1 MCLTSFKI
9 RAIATAM
16 SVFFTSLYTK
26 TTYSKFLNLFNRHSL
41 VFCYLKKH
49 LKMKKTLT
57 FLCFLI
63 ISFSCSFSFAQSDE
77 IDQLKKQ
84 VNAQQGRNKLKI
96 LNNLST
102 ALLAADQA
110 LSAKRYVM
118 EAIDLSRSLSEADE
132 EANALDNL
140 GLIYQAKLDYTN
152 AMKNFLAA
160 MNIRNNIKDEMGIA
174 SSKNNI
180 GRLFYLQE
188 NTGNAIANL
197 EEALIIREKNDDK
210 IGSAETNKNLGDV
223 YLFKKIYG
231 KARNCYVKAMEL
243 KIETEDLTG
252 GAAIASF
259 LGNILS
265 DLGDHDGALTYHE
278 MSLDLNSSLEDMPAI
293 GSDFN
298 NMVQVHLSQGQY
310 DEALE
315 ANETAFGIRS
325 SLNQSIPLAETY
337 KNFGVIYAKMKN
349 KTQADKNLNESIQLL
364 KVEGQSPKTQSIYRD
379 ISRAYHDLGM
389 HEKAYNMHVAY
400 ADSRD
405 VFYNNEKDKALLE
418 LTTKYE
424 SEFEAEK
431 NQATIAT
438 LENEQAF
445 SSKMRTF
452 LYALIGLGALL
463 IFVLFSS
470 YRRKKQDNE
479 LLLNK
484 NEEISR
490 QGEEIKDKNLLLKN
504 TNDSLDNLNHKLVN
518 EMAERESIEQSS
530 FARDRFLATM
540 SHEMRTPM
548 NIIIGL
554 THLLLEEEPR
564 QDQIE
569 HLRTLQFSAN
579 NLVVFINDVLD
590 FSKIEAG
597 KLTLESREFSPV
609 DTIEDTKQRFLL
621 PARDKNIALNYSFDE
636 AIPKCLIGDPVRL
649 NQILTNLVSNAIKYT
664 EKGAVD
670 VKVKLHELKSNEVT
684 LVMKIE
690 DTGRGM
696 DEAEYTQMF
705 RELSNNQSGDI
716 FEGYAGLGLTI
727 TKRLVDLQNGKI
739 EVDSEIGKGTRFTI
753 YLPFKISN
761 NKAPVKVAN
770 RTLKSFEHLKGHKI
784 MVVEDNKI
792 NQLVVAK
799 MLRKIGVE
807 VVTADDGVEAL
818 EALNHAYFDLILMD
832 IQMPNMDGY
841 RATAEIRKSV
851 DPRKRDVPIIALTA
865 SAFLTEKEKAKL
877 FGMNDHVGK
886 PFGPEDLMDKIGALL
901 EVYKTA

>member
-1 MCLTSFKI
+1 
-9 RAIATAM
+9 
-16 SVFFTSLYTK
+16 
-26 TTYSKFLNLFNRHSL
+26 
-41 VFCYLKKH
+41 
-49 LKMKKTLT
+49 MKKILT
-57 FLCFLI
+57 FLCLLTI
-63 ISFSCSFSFAQSDE
+63 SYSYSFSYAQTE
-77 IDQLKKQ
+77 AIDQLKKQ
-84 VNAQQGRNKLKI
+84 VNAQQGRNKLKT
-96 LNNLST
+96 LNKLSS
-102 ALLAADQA
+102 LLVAEDQS
-110 LSAKRYVM
+110 LQAKRYVT

-132 EANALDNL
+132 EAKALDNL

-160 MNIRNNIKDEMGIA
+160 MNIRNNIKDENGIA

-197 EEALIIREKNDDK
+197 EEALIIREKNNDSV
-210 IGSAETNKNLGDV
+210 GAAQTNKNLGDV
-223 YLFKKIYG
+223 YLLKKVYG
-231 KARNCYVKAMEL
+231 KARNYYVKAMEL

-265 DLGDHDGALTYHE
+265 DLKDYDGALTYYE

-293 GSDFN
+293 ARDFN
-298 NMVQVHLSQGQY
+298 NMVEVNLLQRDY

-325 SLNQSIPLAETY
+325 KLNQRIPLAESY

-349 KTQADKNLNESIQLL
+349 KTQADKNLKSSIQLL
-364 KVEGQSPKTQSIYRD
+364 EEEGQSPKTQAIYRD
-379 ISRAYHDLGM
+379 IATAYQDLGM
-389 HEKAYNMHVAY
+389 FEQAYDMHVAF
-400 ADSRD
+400 ANSRD
-405 VFYNNEKDKALLE
+405 VFYNKEKDKALLE

-438 LENEQAF
+438 LEKEQAF
-445 SSKMRTF
+445 STKMSRF
-452 LYALIGLGALL
+452 LYALLGLGALL
-463 IFVLFSS
+463 MFVLFSS
-470 YRRKKQDNE
+470 YRRKKRDNE
-479 LLLNK
+479 LLLHK

-490 QGEEIKDKNLLLKN
+490 QGEEIKEKNLLLKN

-636 AIPKCLIGDPVRL
+636 GIPKCLVGDPVRL

-664 EKGAVD
+664 DEGKVD
-670 VKVKLHELKSNEVT
+670 VNIKLHELKSNEVT
-684 LVMKIE
+684 LVMNIE
-690 DTGRGM
+690 DTGSGM
-696 DEAEYTQMF
+696 DEMECKQMF

-739 EVDSEIGKGTRFTI
+739 EVESEIGKGTKFTI

-799 MLRKIGVE
+799 MLTKIGVE

-818 EALNHAYFDLILMD
+818 EALDHAYFDLILMD

-841 RATAEIRKSV
+841 RATAEIRKST

>member
-1 MCLTSFKI
+1 
-9 RAIATAM
+9 
-16 SVFFTSLYTK
+16 
-26 TTYSKFLNLFNRHSL
+26 
-41 VFCYLKKH
+41 
-49 LKMKKTLT
+49 MKKILT

-63 ISFSCSFSFAQSDE
+63 ISFSYSFTFAQTEE

-84 VNAQQGRNKLKI
+84 VNAQQGREKLKTLNKLSKK
-96 LNNLST
+96 LVKK
-102 ALLAADQA
+102 DQA
-110 LSAKRYVM
+110 LQAKRYVM
-118 EAIDLSRSLSEADE
+118 EAIDLSRSLSESDE
-132 EANALDNL
+132 EAKALDNL
-140 GLIYQAKLDYTN
+140 GLIYQAKLDFTN
-152 AMKNFLAA
+152 AMKNFLAS
-160 MNIRNNIKDEMGIA
+160 MNIRNNINDEVGIGC
-174 SSKNNI
+174 SKNNI

-197 EEALIIREKNDDK
+197 EEALTIRVKNNDK
-210 IGSAETNKNLGDV
+210 VGAAETNKNLGDV
-223 YLFKKIYG
+223 YLFKKVYG
-231 KARNCYVKAMEL
+231 KARNYYVKAMEL

-298 NMVQVHLSQGQY
+298 NMVNVHLSQGQY

-325 SLNQSIPLAETY
+325 ELNQPIPLAETY
-337 KNFGVIYAKMKN
+337 KNFGLIYAKMKN
-349 KTQADKNLNESIQLL
+349 KMQADKNLKSSIQLL
-364 KVEGQSPKTQSIYRD
+364 KAEGQSPKTQGIYRD
-379 ISRAYHDLGM
+379 IASAYRELGM
-389 HEKAYNMHVAY
+389 YEKAYDMHVAY

-431 NQATIAT
+431 NQATIAA
-438 LENEQAF
+438 LEKEQAF

-463 IFVLFSS
+463 MFVLFSS

-479 LLLNK
+479 LLLAK

-490 QGEEIKDKNLLLKN
+490 QGDEIKEKNLLLKN
-504 TNDSLDNLNHKLVN
+504 TNESLDTLNHKLVN

-564 QDQIE
+564 QDQVE

-609 DTIEDTKQRFLL
+609 ETIEDTKQRFLL
-621 PARDKNIALNYSFDE
+621 PARDKSIALNYTFDE

-664 EKGAVD
+664 EEEGKVD
-670 VKVKLHELKSNEVT
+670 VNVQLHELKSNEVT
-684 LVMKIE
+684 LVMHIE
-690 DTGRGM
+690 DNGKGM
-696 DEAEYTQMF
+696 NEAEYTQMF

-739 EVDSEIGKGTRFTI
+739 DVESEVGKGTKFTI
-753 YLPFKISN
+753 YLPFKISE
-761 NKAPVKVAN
+761 NKAPVKVKN
-770 RTLKSFEHLKGHKI
+770 RTLKSFEHLKGYKI

-807 VVTADDGVEAL
+807 VVTADDGLEAL
-818 EALNHAYFDLILMD
+818 EALEHAYFDLVLMD

-841 RATAEIRKSV
+841 RATAEIRKST

-901 EVYKTA
+901 EVYKSA

>member
-1 MCLTSFKI
+1 
-9 RAIATAM
+9 
-16 SVFFTSLYTK
+16 
-26 TTYSKFLNLFNRHSL
+26 
-41 VFCYLKKH
+41 
-49 LKMKKTLT
+49 MKKIFT

-63 ISFSCSFSFAQSDE
+63 FSFSYLTSFAQSE
-77 IDQLKKQ
+77 QIDQLKKQ
-84 VNAQQGRNKLKI
+84 VNAQQGRDKLKTLNKL
-96 LNNLST
+96 ST
-102 ALLAADQA
+102 LLVNKDQA
-110 LSAKRYVM
+110 LQAKRYVM
-118 EAIDLSRSLSEADE
+118 EAIDLSRSLSESDQ
-132 EANALDNL
+132 EAKALDNL

-152 AMKNFLAA
+152 AMKNYLAA
-160 MNIRNNIKDEMGIA
+160 MNIRNNIKDELGI
-174 SSKNNI
+174 SCSKNNI

-197 EEALIIREKNDDK
+197 EEALIIREKNNDK
-210 IGSAETNKNLGDV
+210 AGAAETNKNLGDV
-223 YLFKKIYG
+223 YLFKKVYG

-293 GSDFN
+293 GRDFN

-310 DEALE
+310 EEALE

-325 SLNQSIPLAETY
+325 NLNQPIPLAETY
-337 KNFGVIYAKMKN
+337 KNFGVLYAKTKN
-349 KTQADKNLNESIQLL
+349 KTQADKNLKASIQLL
-364 KVEGQSPKTQSIYRD
+364 KAEGQSPKTQGIYRD
-379 ISRAYHDLGM
+379 IAAAYKDMGM
-389 HEKAYNMHVAY
+389 HEQAYNMHVAY

-431 NQATIAT
+431 NQATIAS
-438 LENEQAF
+438 LEKEQAF

-452 LYALIGLGALL
+452 LFALIGLGALL
-463 IFVLFSS
+463 MFVLFSS

-479 LLLNK
+479 LLLTK

-490 QGEEIKDKNLLLKN
+490 QGEEIKEKNLLLKD
-504 TNDSLDNLNHKLVN
+504 TNESLDNLNHKLVN

-564 QDQIE
+564 PDQVE

-621 PARDKNIALNYSFDE
+621 PARDKNIALNYTFDE
-636 AIPKCLIGDPVRL
+636 SIPKCLVGDPVRL

-664 EKGAVD
+664 EEGTVE
-670 VKVKLHELKSNEVT
+670 VNVQLHELKANEVT
-684 LVMKIE
+684 LVMNIE
-690 DTGRGM
+690 DTGKGM

-739 EVDSEIGKGTRFTI
+739 EVESEIGKGTKFTI
-753 YLPFKISN
+753 YLPFKIST
-761 NKAPVKVAN
+761 NKAPVKREN
-770 RTLKSFEHLKGHKI
+770 RTLKSFEHLKGYKI

-818 EALNHAYFDLILMD
+818 EALDHAYFDLILMD

-841 RATAEIRKSV
+841 RATAEIRKST

-901 EVYKTA
+901 EVYKTV

>member
-1 MCLTSFKI
+1 
-9 RAIATAM
+9 
-16 SVFFTSLYTK
+16 
-26 TTYSKFLNLFNRHSL
+26 
-41 VFCYLKKH
+41 
-49 LKMKKTLT
+49 
-57 FLCFLI
+57 
-63 ISFSCSFSFAQSDE
+63 
-77 IDQLKKQ
+77 
-84 VNAQQGRNKLKI
+84 
-96 LNNLST
+96 
-102 ALLAADQA
+102 
-110 LSAKRYVM
+110 
-118 EAIDLSRSLSEADE
+118 
-132 EANALDNL
+132 
-140 GLIYQAKLDYTN
+140 
-152 AMKNFLAA
+152 
-160 MNIRNNIKDEMGIA
+160 
-174 SSKNNI
+174 
-180 GRLFYLQE
+180 
-188 NTGNAIANL
+188 
-197 EEALIIREKNDDK
+197 
-210 IGSAETNKNLGDV
+210 
-223 YLFKKIYG
+223 
-231 KARNCYVKAMEL
+231 
-243 KIETEDLTG
+243 
-252 GAAIASF
+252 
-259 LGNILS
+259 
-265 DLGDHDGALTYHE
+265 
-278 MSLDLNSSLEDMPAI
+278 MPAI
-293 GSDFN
+293 SGDFN
-298 NMVQVHLSQGQY
+298 NMVNVHLSQGQY

-325 SLNQSIPLAETY
+325 ELNQPIPLAETY

-349 KTQADKNLNESIQLL
+349 KIQADKNLKSSIQLL
-364 KVEGQSPKTQSIYRD
+364 NAEGQSPKTQGIYRD
-379 ISRAYHDLGM
+379 IAAAYNDLGM
-389 HEKAYNMHVAY
+389 YEKAYEMHVAY

-431 NQATIAT
+431 NQATIAS
-438 LENEQAF
+438 LEKEQAF

-463 IFVLFSS
+463 MFVLFSS

-479 LLLNK
+479 LLLAK

-504 TNDSLDNLNHKLVN
+504 TNESLDNLNHKLVN

-564 QDQIE
+564 QDQVE

-621 PARDKNIALNYSFDE
+621 PARDKSIALNYSFDE

-664 EKGAVD
+664 EEEGKVD
-670 VKVKLHELKSNEVT
+670 VNVQLHELKSNEVT
-684 LVMKIE
+684 LVMHIE
-690 DTGRGM
+690 DNGKGM

-739 EVDSEIGKGTRFTI
+739 EVESEVGKGTKFTI
-753 YLPFKISN
+753 YLPFKISE
-761 NKAPVKVAN
+761 NKAPVKVKN
-770 RTLKSFEHLKGHKI
+770 RTLKSFEHLKGYKI

-807 VVTADDGVEAL
+807 VVTADDGLEAL
-818 EALNHAYFDLILMD
+818 EALEHSYFDLVLMD

-841 RATAEIRKSV
+841 RATAEIRKST

-901 EVYKTA
+901 EVYKSA

>member
-1 MCLTSFKI
+1 
-9 RAIATAM
+9 
-16 SVFFTSLYTK
+16 
-26 TTYSKFLNLFNRHSL
+26 
-41 VFCYLKKH
+41 
-49 LKMKKTLT
+49 MKKILT
-57 FLCFLI
+57 FLCLLI
-63 ISFSCSFSFAQSDE
+63 ISYSYSFSFAQTE
-77 IDQLKKQ
+77 TIDQLKKQ
-84 VNAQQGRNKLKI
+84 INAQQGRDKLKTLNKL
-96 LNNLST
+96 SS
-102 ALLAADQA
+102 LLVAEDQS
-110 LSAKRYVM
+110 LQAKRYVM
-118 EAIDLSRSLSEADE
+118 EAIDLSRSTSEPDE
-132 EANALDNL
+132 EAKALDNL

-160 MNIRNNIKDEMGIA
+160 MNIRNNIKDEIGIA

-180 GRLFYLQE
+180 GRLFFLQE

-197 EEALIIREKNDDK
+197 EEALIIREKNKDK
-210 IGSAETNKNLGDV
+210 IGSAQTNKNLGDV
-223 YLFKKIYG
+223 YLLKKVYG
-231 KARNCYVKAMEL
+231 KARNYYVKAMEL

-265 DLGDHDGALTYHE
+265 DLKDYDGALTYYE

-293 GSDFN
+293 ASSFN
-298 NMVQVHLSQGQY
+298 NMVGVNLLQEDY

-325 SLNQSIPLAETY
+325 KLNQPIPLAETY

-349 KTQADKNLNESIQLL
+349 KTQADKNLKESIQLL
-364 KVEGQSPKTQSIYRD
+364 KVEGQSPKTQAIYRD
-379 ISRAYHDLGM
+379 IAAAYQDIGLF
-389 HEKAYNMHVAY
+389 EQAYDMHVAY
-400 ADSRD
+400 AESRD
-405 VFYNNEKDKALLE
+405 VFFNSEKDKALLE

-431 NQATIAT
+431 SQATIAT
-438 LENEQAF
+438 LEKEQAY
-445 SSKMRTF
+445 STKMNTF
-452 LYALIGLGALL
+452 LYALLGLGALL
-463 IFVLFSS
+463 MFVLFSS
-470 YRRKKQDNE
+470 YRRKKRDND

-490 QGEEIKDKNLLLKN
+490 QGEEIKSKNLLLKN

-664 EKGAVD
+664 EEGKVD

-684 LVMKIE
+684 LVMNIE
-690 DTGRGM
+690 DTGSGM
-696 DEAEYTQMF
+696 DEEECKQMF

-739 EVDSEIGKGTRFTI
+739 EVDSEIGKGTKFTI
-753 YLPFKISN
+753 YLPFKTSN

-770 RTLKSFEHLKGHKI
+770 RTLKSFEHLKGYKI

-799 MLRKIGVE
+799 MLTKIGVQ

-818 EALNHAYFDLILMD
+818 EALDHAYFDLILMD

-841 RATAEIRKSV
+841 RATAEIRKST

>member
-1 MCLTSFKI
+1 
-9 RAIATAM
+9 
-16 SVFFTSLYTK
+16 
-26 TTYSKFLNLFNRHSL
+26 
-41 VFCYLKKH
+41 
-49 LKMKKTLT
+49 MKKTLT

-160 MNIRNNIKDEMGIA
+160 MNIRNNIKNEMGIA

-210 IGSAETNKNLGDV
+210 VGSAETNKNLGDV

-231 KARNCYVKAMEL
+231 KARNYYVKAMEL

-293 GSDFN
+293 GRDFN

-337 KNFGVIYAKMKN
+337 KNFGVIYAKTKN

-379 ISRAYHDLGM
+379 IARAYYDLGM
-389 HEKAYNMHVAY
+389 HEKAYDMHVAY

-463 IFVLFSS
+463 IFVLFSN

-690 DTGRGM
+690 DTGKGM